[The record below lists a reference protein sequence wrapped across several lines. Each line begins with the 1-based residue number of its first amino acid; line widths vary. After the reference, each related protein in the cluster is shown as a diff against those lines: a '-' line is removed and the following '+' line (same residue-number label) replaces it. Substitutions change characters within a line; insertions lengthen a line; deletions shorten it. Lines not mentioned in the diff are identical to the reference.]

1 MGKYNNPISRPE
13 TVTLPRWEYA
23 RLLESRTILATLRLL
38 VENDKGYDALTLMKL
53 MEDSEKKQEG
63 WDVEHL

>member
-23 RLLESRTILATLRLL
+23 RLLENKTILATLRLL

-53 MEDSEKKQEG
+53 MVENEKKEG
-63 WDVEHL
+63 

>member
-23 RLLESRTILATLRLL
+23 RLLESRTILATLRLM

-53 MEDSEKKQEG
+53 MVENKKKEG
-63 WDVEHL
+63 

>member
-23 RLLESRTILATLRLL
+23 RLLESKTILATLRLM

-53 MEDSEKKQEG
+53 MVENEKKVKE
-63 WDVEHL
+63 

>member
-1 MGKYNNPISRPE
+1 MGKYNNPIRRPE

-23 RLLESRTILATLRLL
+23 RLLESRTILAMLRLL

-53 MEDSEKKQEG
+53 MVENEKKEG
-63 WDVEHL
+63 

>member
-1 MGKYNNPISRPE
+1 MSKYQNPINKPE

-23 RLLESRTILATLRLL
+23 RLLGSRTILATLRLL

-53 MEDSEKKQEG
+53 MVENEKKEG
-63 WDVEHL
+63 

>member
-1 MGKYNNPISRPE
+1 MSKYQNPINKPE

-23 RLLESRTILATLRLL
+23 RLLESRTILATLRLM

-53 MEDSEKKQEG
+53 MVENEKKEG
-63 WDVEHL
+63 

>member
-1 MGKYNNPISRPE
+1 MGKYNNPIAKPE

-53 MEDSEKKQEG
+53 MVENEKKEG
-63 WDVEHL
+63 

>member
-1 MGKYNNPISRPE
+1 MSKYQNPINKPE

-53 MEDSEKKQEG
+53 MVENEKKEG
-63 WDVEHL
+63 

>member
-23 RLLESRTILATLRLL
+23 RLLESKTILATLRLL

-53 MEDSEKKQEG
+53 MVENENNLEG
-63 WDVEHL
+63 